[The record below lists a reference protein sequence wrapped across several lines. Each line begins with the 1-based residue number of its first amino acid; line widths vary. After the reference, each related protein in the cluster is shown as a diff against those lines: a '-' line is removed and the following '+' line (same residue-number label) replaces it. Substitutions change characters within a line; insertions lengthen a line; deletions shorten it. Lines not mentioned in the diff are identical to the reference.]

1 MDCSVQALSSIHL
14 QEVLLVF
21 REVRNSFSDD
31 SFDFCRG
38 SPRSRQFWNWSV
50 IGIIEPG
57 VAEMNLPSTATQLNY
72 MAENSF
78 EEVWFRYLFTR
89 E

>member
-1 MDCSVQALSSIHL
+1 
-14 QEVLLVF
+14 VF
-21 REVRNSFSDD
+21 CEVRNSFSH

-38 SPRSRQFWNWSV
+38 SPRSRHFWNWSV

-72 MAENSF
+72 VAENSF
-78 EEVWFRYLFTR
+78 EEVTFRYLFTR
-89 E
+89 EWGTHCVPGRS